1 MYGWVIPSGLLQSS
15 SCDVKH
21 WVGARSRGLGLI
33 LILKGL
39 WKSYCPYQVYLH
51 PLKVTK
57 KSQTGSQIDFSKV
70 ISGEGVLDLG
80 GLSLKSTLRTSL
92 VVQWLR
98 LHASNAGGMSQ
109 LLVREL
115 RFPHAAKKKKG
126 LLSAISKPCCDNYSS
141 ETLACN
147 T

>member
-1 MYGWVIPSGLLQSS
+1 MYGWIIYSGLLESS
-15 SCDVKH
+15 SCDMKH

-39 WKSYCPYQVYLH
+39 WKSYCPYQVCLH
-51 PLKVTK
+51 LLRVTK
-57 KSQTGSQIDFSKV
+57 KSQRESQIDFSKA

-92 VVQWLR
+92 VVWCLK
-98 LHASNAGGMSQ
+98 LHASNAGGMGQ

-115 RFPHAAKKKKG
+115 RSHTQPKKKRG
-126 LLSAISKPCCDNYSS
+126 LLSCIPKRCCDNYSL